1 MSSHW
6 KQKLIQLYPL
16 YIYIL
21 KLFNWYIVKR
31 LCLGPNFFKHTIFYM
46 WQGEYFME
54 SSDKQIIGNT
64 CIYILCKSG
73 SYHMLALHFCSFFY
87 SLSIQQTFYS
97 FVMSFL
103 SGLSY
108 FLLMSCS
115 KKRLMEKRIQGGWLA
130 SLSHPVIG
138 ESNIF
143 HPSSSTIPQMPRVL
157 PWSQSI
163 ILPKQQSSLSQQHRR
178 ACANVFANLTNCQN

>member
-6 KQKLIQLYPL
+6 KQNLIQLYLL

-21 KLFNWYIVKR
+21 KLFNRYIVKR
-31 LCLGPNFFKHTIFYM
+31 LCLGPKFLSIPYFKCGRWSILWNPEINKSLVTHAH
-46 WQGEYFME
+46 
-54 SSDKQIIGNT
+54 
-64 CIYILCKSG
+64 ILCKSG

-87 SLSIQQTFYS
+87 SVSIQQTFYS

-108 FLLMSCS
+108 FLLMLCS
-115 KKRLMEKRIQGGWLA
+115 KKRLMEKRIRGGWLA

-138 ESNIF
+138 EPNIF
-143 HPSSSTIPQMPRVL
+143 HPSSSTIPSMPRVL